1 MAEKIQDDN
10 EKLQTF
16 LSDEKN
22 AMEEML
28 QNGLDLASQACCD
41 TNEKLRNDFSQMTD
55 KLQKDMDGVNE
66 TLNEQKNDQEKL
78 RNNLTL
84 LTDDLTNTIN
94 DLESKNDKKLQGTN
108 CFYQLS
114 TIFNFPMVFSD
125 SNKQSFI

>member
-1 MAEKIQDDN
+1 MGKNLADGLNDTIKDFQNKNEKSLQDMADKIQDDN

-94 DLESKNDKKLQGTN
+94 DLESKNDK
-108 CFYQLS
+108 
-114 TIFNFPMVFSD
+114 
-125 SNKQSFI
+125 

>member
-1 MAEKIQDDN
+1 MADKIQDDN

-78 RNNLTL
+78 RNSLTL

-94 DLESKNDKKLQGTN
+94 DLESKNDKKLQGTYY
-108 CFYQLS
+108 FYKIP
-114 TIFNFPMVFSD
+114 TIFNFPRFF
-125 SNKQSFI
+125 QSQILK